1 MNFTLNDENTD
12 FWNAVRCLKDGKVL
26 LYPSDTIWGLGCSTD
41 FPEALDRLYEIKQR
55 PGSKAAILLVDS
67 IDMLK
72 KYIDYIHP
80 RVETLMGFHKRPLTV
95 IYKHAKNLDPR
106 FTAQDGSIAIRVCED
121 LFCKALIQEI
131 KGPLV
136 STSANFNGI
145 DAPAHFG
152 EIDPLL
158 IQQVGYVVKYRQD
171 DTSKNQVSSII
182 RFDPEGELEFI
193 RM

>member
-1 MNFTLNDENTD
+1 MNFNLNDENTD
-12 FWNAVRCLKDGKVL
+12 FWSAVQCLKDGKVL
-26 LYPSDTIWGLGCSTD
+26 LYPTDTIWGLGCSTD
-41 FPEALDRLYEIKQR
+41 FPEALERLYEIKKR
-55 PGSKAAILLVDS
+55 PGNKAAILLVDS

-95 IYKHAKNLDPR
+95 IYKNAKNLDPR
-106 FTAQDGSIAIRVCED
+106 FTAKDGSIAIRVCED
-121 LFCKALIQEI
+121 VFCKALIQEI

-158 IQQVGYVVKYRQD
+158 IQQVDYVVKYRQD